1 MKISLLSLSFFYHKK
16 IGWNKFFFDQ
26 NKLMQQIK
34 LSDNWIH
41 SQYNVKIYKDR
52 WGSGLAR
59 EPFGFGGTK
68 TATSSFRIIIY
79 IVSASTDR
87 QCRPVTP
94 LLENRVVILIG
105 WLSTHLHNYV

>member
-1 MKISLLSLSFFYHKK
+1 
-16 IGWNKFFFDQ
+16 
-26 NKLMQQIK
+26 MQQIK

-68 TATSSFRIIIY
+68 TATSSFCIIID